1 MDTQSDNRMDAAT
14 RATLRAYVAR
24 VGWRT
29 AASTLGV
36 SCGAIRRSLGRA
48 QVRRTTV
55 VAIRLALV
63 LATTVQVGQ
72 SP

>member
-1 MDTQSDNRMDAAT
+1 MDTSDHRMDAAT
-14 RATLRAYVAR
+14 RAALREYVAR

-48 QVRRTTV
+48 PVRRTTV
-55 VAIRLALV
+55 VAVRVALAL
-63 LATTVQVGQ
+63 AMGAQEARR
-72 SP
+72 